1 MRTKGGGNGR
11 GVGCR
16 DGARCLEHPIQLD
29 ARACKHVGAAQVG
42 ARLQDPKVAEA
53 APLHEG
59 GLEVIRGHQRSSE
72 VIRGHQRSSEVIRGH
87 QRSSEVISGH
97 HLHEG
102 GLELPARLR
111 ECRRRIAGRRWVGR
125 HGERAEPAGAL
136 PLLVRVTAQY
146 HPRHAVA

>member
-87 QRSSEVISGH
+87 QRSSVVITCTRAGSSFQLASASAGAA
-97 HLHEG
+97 
-102 GLELPARLR
+102 LPA
-111 ECRRRIAGRRWVGR
+111 GVGL
-125 HGERAEPAGAL
+125 GGTANGL
-136 PLLVRVTAQY
+136 SPLAPF
-146 HPRHAVA
+146 HFSSA